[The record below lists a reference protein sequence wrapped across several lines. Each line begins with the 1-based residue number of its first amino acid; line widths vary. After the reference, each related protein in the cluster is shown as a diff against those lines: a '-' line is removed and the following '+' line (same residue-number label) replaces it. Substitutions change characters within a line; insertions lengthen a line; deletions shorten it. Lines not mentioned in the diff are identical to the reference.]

1 MSVQGVTSKGGIIMK
16 SEHKEIQ
23 NEMISITLN
32 AYLFTFL
39 FAGIFFIVIE
49 NRGET
54 IGPFISGILFW
65 LGYALIRYINK
76 RQSKKFIE
84 QLEMREYYAIQR
96 QREEER

>member
-1 MSVQGVTSKGGIIMK
+1 MK
-16 SEHKEIQ
+16 AKYKEIQ
-23 NEMISITLN
+23 KEMINITL
-32 AYLFTFL
+32 ATYLFTFL

-76 RQSKKFIE
+76 RQSTKFFE
-84 QLEMREYYAIQR
+84 KLEMRERYAIQYHDT
-96 QREEER
+96 EER

>member
-1 MSVQGVTSKGGIIMK
+1 MK
-16 SEHKEIQ
+16 AKYKEIQ
-23 NEMISITLN
+23 KEMINITL
-32 AYLFTFL
+32 ATYLFTFL

-76 RQSKKFIE
+76 RQSTKFFE
-84 QLEMREYYAIQR
+84 KLEMRERYAMQYHDT
-96 QREEER
+96 EER